1 MFLYIFTIFT
11 EKREVCLL
19 TGLYL
24 AWLVVRFKQVK
35 DRTYIK
41 D

>member
-1 MFLYIFTIFT
+1 MFLDIFTIYSG
-11 EKREVCLL
+11 KREVCLL

-24 AWLVVRFKQVK
+24 ARLVVRFKQVK